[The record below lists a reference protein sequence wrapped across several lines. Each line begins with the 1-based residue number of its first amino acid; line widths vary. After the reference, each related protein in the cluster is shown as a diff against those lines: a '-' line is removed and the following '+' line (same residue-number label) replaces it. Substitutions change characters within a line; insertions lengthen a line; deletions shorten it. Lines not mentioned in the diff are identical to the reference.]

1 MAKTLISAISKNY
14 ATALM
19 DVASE
24 DNSYDKFEIQLGEI
38 YDVLCSSK
46 DLQIVMTNSS
56 ISTEKKIQILSEIFG
71 GKIEKKLINFL
82 KILVEK
88 NRFNEFAAIKKSFS
102 DMVQKLSNKKT
113 VEITSPIKLNFENKT
128 NVLFKLEHKFN
139 CEILPVWKVD
149 KSLIAG
155 LTFKYDDCV
164 IDTSFRAKLENLS
177 KNINR

>member
-1 MAKTLISAISKNY
+1 MAETLISAISKVY

-19 DVASE
+19 DVAAE
-24 DNSYDKFEIQLGEI
+24 DNSYEKIESQFGEI
-38 YDVLCSSK
+38 EEVFNSSD
-46 DLQIVMTNSS
+46 DLRIVMTNSS
-56 ISTEKKIQILSEIFG
+56 ISTEKKIQIVSEIFE
-71 GKIEKKLINFL
+71 GKIEKKLLNFL

-88 NRFNEFAAIKKSFS
+88 NRFNEISAIRKSFS
-102 DMVQKLSNKKT
+102 DKVQQLSNKKT

-139 CEILPVWKVD
+139 CEILPIWKID

-164 IDTSFRAKLENLS
+164 IDTSLRAKLENLS

>member
-1 MAKTLISAISKNY
+1 MVKTLISAISKNY

-102 DMVQKLSNKKT
+102 DMVQKLSNKRT
-113 VEITSPIKLNFENKT
+113 VEITQPIKLNFEDKT
-128 NVLFKLEHKFN
+128 TALFKLEHKFN

-164 IDTSFRAKLENLS
+164 IDTSLRAKLENLS

>member
-1 MAKTLISAISKNY
+1 MAETLISAISKVY

-19 DVASE
+19 DVAAE
-24 DNSYDKFEIQLGEI
+24 EASYENIESQLGEI
-38 YDVLCSSK
+38 EEVFNSSS
-46 DLQIVMTNSS
+46 DLRIVMTNSS
-56 ISTEKKIQILSEIFG
+56 ISTEKKIQIISDIFE
-71 GKIEKKLINFL
+71 GKIEKKLLNFL

-88 NRFNEFAAIKKSFS
+88 NRFNEFSAIRKSFS
-102 DMVQKLSNKKT
+102 EKVQQLSNKKT

-139 CEILPVWKVD
+139 CEILPIWKVD

-164 IDTSFRAKLENLS
+164 IDTSLRAKLENLS

>member
-1 MAKTLISAISKNY
+1 MTETLISAISKNY

-24 DNSYDKFEIQLGEI
+24 DNSYEKFETQLGQI
-38 YDVLCSSK
+38 YDVLNSSK

-56 ISTEKKIQILSEIFG
+56 ISTEKKIQILSEIFD

-82 KILVEK
+82 KILVVK

-164 IDTSFRAKLENLS
+164 IDTSLRAKLENLS

>member
-1 MAKTLISAISKNY
+1 M
-14 ATALM
+14 
-19 DVASE
+19 
-24 DNSYDKFEIQLGEI
+24 
-38 YDVLCSSK
+38 
-46 DLQIVMTNSS
+46 
-56 ISTEKKIQILSEIFG
+56 SEIFE

-164 IDTSFRAKLENLS
+164 IDTSLRAKLENLS

>member
-1 MAKTLISAISKNY
+1 MTETLMSAISKNY

-24 DNSYDKFEIQLGEI
+24 NNSYEKFETQLGQI
-38 YDVLCSSK
+38 YDVLNSSN

-56 ISTEKKIQILSEIFG
+56 ISTEKKIQILSEIFD

-164 IDTSFRAKLENLS
+164 IDTSLRAKLENLS

>member
-82 KILVEK
+82 KILS
-88 NRFNEFAAIKKSFS
+88 EFEERLI
-102 DMVQKLSNKKT
+102 L
-113 VEITSPIKLNFENKT
+113 LGFEGIFRWN
-128 NVLFKLEHKFN
+128 
-139 CEILPVWKVD
+139 W
-149 KSLIAG
+149 
-155 LTFKYDDCV
+155 V
-164 IDTSFRAKLENLS
+164 IFGVVGMA
-177 KNINR
+177 KNIDFSRFCRTRYRTQNGG